1 MNFFDYIKNESF
13 FKPFTFKYRRIYYDC
28 IQILIDKTKELP
40 VLYESGAKDSI
51 TLFLKN
57 MELHEDSDNLS
68 ETTEENGG
76 DLQAASILSLFRE
89 CGWLLPREIGRNG
102 EYVVNVSIDCRRVMD
117 FLRKMTEKSGEGMMS
132 NRIFSMYEI
141 VKSALEEDS
150 VRRER
155 PYTNILVPLIDNESE
170 LKNELTDLKE
180 NISTIMKAVIAFQD
194 INSFGQFIMKD
205 EMLDRFFSEYF
216 FVKNNGLIPTQISFI
231 RNKLRVLRQGEL
243 FEKMAAECAENLQ
256 IDADEARQRVERYF
270 AELQYFL
277 SVEYEDNMELVDR
290 RINNYYNLANT
301 RIMLMSS
308 NGIRLES
315 ALNDFLN
322 AVSGLSEEDQALVME
337 KAADCTR
344 IISQKY
350 IGYKSFEKTR
360 RLKNEGENIGLAVAE
375 LSEEDK
381 DLKTEELFKNAP
393 NRYSVERVGM
403 FLETLLGN
411 EREIQLKERQIR
423 TKEEAIMFAAA
434 MLYAKN
440 IEFPYEIEL
449 SEEMVKTDVADINNM
464 KICKHS
470 EPHRNSDTAYS
481 NLFEK
486 G

>member
-40 VLYESGAKDSI
+40 VLYESDAKDSI

-57 MELHEDSDNLS
+57 MELHEESDNLS
-68 ETTEENGG
+68 ETIEENGG
-76 DLQAASILSLFRE
+76 DLQAASIISLFRE

-231 RNKLRVLRQGEL
+231 RNKLRVLRQGDL
-243 FEKMAAECAENLQ
+243 FEKMVAECAENLQ

-322 AVSGLSEEDQALVME
+322 AVSGLSEEEQALAME

-440 IEFPYEIEL
+440 IEFPFEIEL

-470 EPHRNSDTAYS
+470 EPHRNSDTGLS
-481 NLFEK
+481 H
-486 G
+486 

>member
-1 MNFFDYIKNESF
+1 VNFFDYIKNESF

-231 RNKLRVLRQGEL
+231 RNKLRVLRQGDL

>member
-40 VLYESGAKDSI
+40 VLYESEAKDSI

-57 MELHEDSDNLS
+57 MELHEEPDNPS
-68 ETTEENGG
+68 ETAEENGG
-76 DLQAASILSLFRE
+76 DLQAASIISLFRD

-102 EYVVNVSIDCRRVMD
+102 EYVVNISIDCRRIMD

-141 VKSALEEDS
+141 VKSALDEDS

-231 RNKLRVLRQGEL
+231 RNQLRALRQGEL
-243 FEKMAAECAENLQ
+243 FEKMIVECGENLQ
-256 IDADEARQRVERYF
+256 IDTDEARQRVERYF

-322 AVSGLSEEDQALVME
+322 AVSGLTEEEQEAAMQ

-344 IISQKY
+344 LISQKY
-350 IGYKSFEKTR
+350 IGYKSFEKTK

-381 DLKTEELFKNAP
+381 RLKTEELFKNAP
-393 NRYSVERVGM
+393 NRYSVERVGN
-403 FLETLLGN
+403 FLETQLGN
-411 EREIQLKERQIR
+411 ASELQLKEQQIR

-440 IEFPYEIEL
+440 IEFPYEVEV
-449 SEEMVKTDVADINNM
+449 SEEMVKTDVADINNV
-464 KICKHS
+464 KISKYS
-470 EPHRNSDTAYS
+470 ELHGNSASDHPNLS
-481 NLFEK
+481 NK

>member
-1 MNFFDYIKNESF
+1 M
-13 FKPFTFKYRRIYYDC
+13 
-28 IQILIDKTKELP
+28 
-40 VLYESGAKDSI
+40 
-51 TLFLKN
+51 
-57 MELHEDSDNLS
+57 
-68 ETTEENGG
+68 
-76 DLQAASILSLFRE
+76 
-89 CGWLLPREIGRNG
+89 
-102 EYVVNVSIDCRRVMD
+102 
-117 FLRKMTEKSGEGMMS
+117 RK
-132 NRIFSMYEI
+132 
-141 VKSALEEDS
+141 
-150 VRRER
+150 
-155 PYTNILVPLIDNESE
+155 
-170 LKNELTDLKE
+170 
-180 NISTIMKAVIAFQD
+180 
-194 INSFGQFIMKD
+194 
-205 EMLDRFFSEYF
+205 
-216 FVKNNGLIPTQISFI
+216 
-231 RNKLRVLRQGEL
+231 
-243 FEKMAAECAENLQ
+243 LQ

-322 AVSGLSEEDQALVME
+322 AVSGLSEEEQALAME

-440 IEFPYEIEL
+440 IEFPFEIEL

-470 EPHRNSDTAYS
+470 EPHRNSDTGLS
-481 NLFEK
+481 H
-486 G
+486 